1 MPALVDRHL
10 GSFFIWDYYEWNCYE
25 HMCKIFCLNTF
36 LSFLAKISVLK
47 WLSHIKSV
55 YFKEPVTIFCNM
67 SVLFGFLL
75 ATYESYSCFL
85 LLLEIFSIDDPP
97 DRWSNPK
104 WPVLQ
109 TYTDKQEQVN
119 SASCNNKFICGCRYK
134 SW

>member
-1 MPALVDRHL
+1 
-10 GSFFIWDYYEWNCYE
+10 
-25 HMCKIFCLNTF
+25 MCKIFCLNTF
-36 LSFLAKISVLK
+36 LSFLVKISVLK

-55 YFKEPVTIFCNM
+55 YFKEPVTTFCNM

-109 TYTDKQEQVN
+109 TYTDKQECLLIQQVVLINLYVDVDINHDNKLLSWWYKICDINQWCN
-119 SASCNNKFICGCRYK
+119 SFIYL
-134 SW
+134 